1 MTEQKKQINTGK
13 LCPQCLVATRCMEA
27 GEPGAPRLQPGR
39 RAMVCPRCGAYVY
52 CHPLTSEALGSVAD
66 APLRR
71 LRWQTHQVFDL
82 VWKLRLKRS
91 RYNAYSWLSL
101 RLGLSKDVAHMGL
114 FDEDTCRRAIAI
126 CAQYIRKH
134 RPEEPLPAFCGEFT
148 CPAETAPQEKRP
160 PR

>member
-13 LCPQCLVATRCMEA
+13 LCPQCLVTTRCMEA
-27 GEPGAPRLQPGR
+27 GESGAPRLQPGR
-39 RAMVCPRCGAYVY
+39 RAMVC
-52 CHPLTSEALGSVAD
+52 PLTSEALGSVAD

-101 RLGLSKDVAHMGL
+101 RLGLPKDVAHVGL
-114 FDEDTCRRAIAI
+114 FDEDTCRRAITI
-126 CAQYIRKH
+126 CAQYIRRH

-148 CPAETAPQEKRP
+148 CLAETAHQGKRP

>member
-1 MTEQKKQINTGK
+1 
-13 LCPQCLVATRCMEA
+13 MEA
-27 GEPGAPRLQPGR
+27 GESGAPRLQPGR

-91 RYNAYSWLSL
+91 RYN
-101 RLGLSKDVAHMGL
+101 
-114 FDEDTCRRAIAI
+114 DEDTCRRAITI
-126 CAQYIRKH
+126 CAQYIRRH

-148 CPAETAPQEKRP
+148 CLAETAHQGKRP